1 MTSEQDRRRRVV
13 DAARHSSEMEGG
25 HSDQQTRED
34 QEAYVR
40 GELSIEQG
48 LERLRRRQGSADGG

>member
-25 HSDQQTRED
+25 HSDRQTRED
-34 QEAYVR
+34 QEATSV
-40 GELSIEQG
+40 ES
-48 LERLRRRQGSADGG
+48 